1 MSEVQIYVL
10 DTIYIWRLTHWFG
23 LWVQVLNPHSWSK
36 FLIWPL
42 YLCSW
47 VLGEEVKLPRSAYIL
62 SPNLL
67 FFNQV
72 IVNVQLL
79 NFNQKQEMN
88 LKNDIICFTKT
99 WILILGSTFGSK
111 VYIWVFGEASGS
123 SVLLKSWVLILMFF
137 NQVKGILNLLSV
149 KQARKGSKTLY
160 YSYYFT
166 FVFLY
171 IIYTKWLFYASYV
184 LMSYIF
190 HVLFTFDIADSTFH
204 MTKCI

>member
-1 MSEVQIYVL
+1 M
-10 DTIYIWRLTHWFG
+10 G

-36 FLIWPL
+36 SLVWPL

-47 VLGEEVKLPRSAYIL
+47 VLGEEVKVLRSVYIL

-79 NFNQKQEMN
+79 NFKQKQEIN
-88 LKNDIICFTKT
+88 LKNDIICITKT
-99 WILILGSTFGSK
+99 LTLILGPTFGSK
-111 VYIWVFGEASGS
+111 LCIWVLGEASGS
-123 SVLLKSWVLILMFF
+123 SILLKSWVLILMFF

>member
-47 VLGEEVKLPRSAYIL
+47 ILGEEVKLLRSAYIL

-88 LKNDIICFTKT
+88 LKNDIICITKT

-123 SVLLKSWVLILMFF
+123 SVLCGSWVQILMFF
-137 NQVKGILNLLSV
+137 KQVKGSLNLLSF
-149 KQARKGSKTLY
+149 KQKQEKDLKHDITHTILLLI
-160 YSYYFT
+160 
-166 FVFLY
+166 LY
-171 IIYTKWLFYASYV
+171 ISYTKWLFYTSYV
-184 LMSYIF
+184 LMFYIV
-190 HVLFTFDIADSTFH
+190 HVLFTFDIPDSTFH